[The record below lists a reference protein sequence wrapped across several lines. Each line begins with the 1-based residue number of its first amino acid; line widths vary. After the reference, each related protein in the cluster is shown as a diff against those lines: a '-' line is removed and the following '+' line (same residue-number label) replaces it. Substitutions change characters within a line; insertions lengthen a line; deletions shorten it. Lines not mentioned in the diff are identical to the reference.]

1 MKKKTLR
8 EEREEAEFFAALFG
22 VFHFY
27 LMRTFIVPIFFIYLI
42 LDYGWTDDV
51 KMIIAIPM
59 FFYIPFLLVYL
70 TNNKKEK
77 AKFKKSVDEFLLTW
91 IGIILAFCFVYF
103 IFQF

>member
-8 EEREEAEFFAALFG
+8 EKREEGQFIAALLG

-27 LMRTFIVPIFFIYLI
+27 LMRTLIVPIFYIYLI

-51 KMIIAIPM
+51 KAIIAIPM
-59 FFYIPFLLVYL
+59 FIYIPFGLVYL
-70 TNNKKEK
+70 TFNKKEK
-77 AKFKKSVDEFLLTW
+77 AELKKSADSFLLFW

-103 IFQF
+103 ILQF

>member
-1 MKKKTLR
+1 MNIEGKTR
-8 EEREEAEFFAALFG
+8 KG
-22 VFHFY
+22 VVE
-27 LMRTFIVPIFFIYLI
+27 LKNVRFFIYLI

-51 KMIIAIPM
+51 KTIIAIPM

-103 IFQF
+103 IFQI